1 MVGTLDE
8 FRSQLLGGG
17 ARNNQYRVEINN
29 PPAGAV
35 GLDSRNAAFLCTAA
49 QLPGMTIAEVEV
61 PFRGRSLFIPA
72 DRSFEPWTVTFL
84 NDTNFAIRNAMERW
98 NNSMNNLV
106 TGQGFTLHDEYTADL
121 RVSQLDRDDSVL
133 KTYTFVNAF
142 PLEVSAIDLAAGT
155 SDTIETFDVT
165 FRYQH
170 FVTDAVIA
178 DAPSGPF

>member
-17 ARNNQYRVEINN
+17 ARSNQFRIEINN

-35 GLDSRNAAFLCTAA
+35 NIPIENAAFLCTAA
-49 QLPGMTIAEVEV
+49 NLPGMAVGEIAI
-61 PFRGRSLFIPA
+61 PFRGRTLYLA
-72 DRSFEPWTVTFL
+72 GDRTFEPWDVTFL

-98 NNSMNNLV
+98 NNSVNHLA
-106 TGQGFTLHDEYTADL
+106 TGQGLTEPAQYMADI
-121 RVSQLDRDDSVL
+121 RVSQLDRDDRLL
-133 KTYTFVNAF
+133 KTYTLINAF
-142 PLEVSAIDLAAGT
+142 PLSVSSIELSASETSAIEQF
-155 SDTIETFDVT
+155 SVS

-170 FVTDAVIA
+170 FVTDGVIV

>member
-8 FRSQLLGGG
+8 FRSQLIGGG
-17 ARNNQYRVEINN
+17 ARANQFRVEINN

-35 GLDSRNAAFLCTAA
+35 GLDTRNAAFLCTAA
-49 QLPGMTIAEVEV
+49 QLPGMTIEEIAV
-61 PFRGRSLFIPA
+61 PFRGRNIYIA
-72 DRSFEPWTVTFL
+72 GDRSFETWAVTFY

-98 NNSMNNLV
+98 NNSLNHLV
-106 TGQGFTLHDEYTADL
+106 TGQGLTNHDDYTADL
-121 RVSQLDRDDSVL
+121 KVSQLDRDDRLL

-142 PLEVSAIDLAAGT
+142 PLSVSAIALTAGG
-155 SDTIETFDVT
+155 SADIETFDVT

-170 FVTDAVIA
+170 FVTDGVIA